1 MPAKTIRIG
10 VVDSGVGPGQV
21 LADSAAFVVRDGAL
35 WKEEA
40 DPDRLGHGSRVA
52 EVITK
57 LAPEAQLY
65 SAQVFTERLAT
76 TAAQVSAAMDWLVE
90 SDVGIINLS
99 LGLRQD
105 RDLLRESC
113 QQALKRGVLICAS
126 SPARG
131 EPVYPAAYP
140 GVFRMTGD
148 ARCGRE
154 EVAYL
159 ETPFADFGG
168 CVRALDEQL
177 EVSGASL
184 GCAHMSAHLVR
195 YVEQISGRP
204 RLSEARQWL
213 IEQASYRGPERR
225 VE

>member
-1 MPAKTIRIG
+1 MPVKSVRVG
-10 VVDSGVGPGQV
+10 MVDSGVGPEQV
-21 LADSAAFVVRDGAL
+21 LADSAAFTVRDDAL
-35 WKEEA
+35 WQEA
-40 DPDRLGHGSRVA
+40 AGPDRLGHGSRIA
-52 EVITK
+52 EVIAD
-57 LAPEAQLY
+57 LAPESQLY
-65 SAQVFTERLAT
+65 SAQVFTERLVT
-76 TAAQVSAAMDWLVE
+76 TAAQVSAAIDWLVQC
-90 SDVGIINLS
+90 DVDIINLS

-105 RDLLRESC
+105 RDVLRESC
-113 QQALKRGVLICAS
+113 RQALKRGVLICAS

-195 YVEQISGRP
+195 YLGQISGRP